1 VRGLLLLVLAL
12 QAQAPPEV
20 DVSSLAVS
28 APQLVCRLD
37 MNVLKGEVRRM
48 SWSPDGLYL
57 HVQTIERDALRNY
70 IVSLEDK
77 EVSLAFGEPEWAP
90 SYWTRKSDLAAPG
103 DPSLKIEVIEKPQR
117 TRPAPFAGGF
127 SAGGA
132 QTLDQRN
139 SNDTFAIEV
148 SLKLLGEE
156 VGYFLNEVAYGGI
169 TYGWGPSG
177 SGAIVFSD
185 AKGRLF
191 FFDRQKRKKAVP
203 DTRDSLLPAWSPD
216 GSRVAFLQRDGR
228 RAYRVMVTAISRPP
242 S

>member
-1 VRGLLLLVLAL
+1 MIPLLLFVLAL
-12 QAQAPPEV
+12 QAQAPREV

-28 APQLVCRLD
+28 APQIVCQLD
-37 MNVLKGEVRRM
+37 MNVLKGEVRRL

-57 HVQTIERDALRNY
+57 HVQTIERDALRDD
-70 IVSLEDK
+70 IVALEDK
-77 EVSLAFGEPEWAP
+77 EISVAFGEPAWA
-90 SYWTRKSDLAAPG
+90 SAYWTKKSDLAAPG

-185 AKGRLF
+185 AKGRLS

-203 DTRDSLLPAWSPD
+203 GTRDSLLPAWSPD